1 MTQGSMIYEG
11 HFGLAKNPFGM
22 SPDPAFLYLT
32 AGHREALVG
41 LAYAVLQR
49 KGFAVL
55 TGQTGTGK
63 TTLLRRL
70 QEFVSARTC
79 FVTNPTLSPDEFLE
93 IILLS
98 FGVKD
103 VPGSKAQRLIKLEE
117 FLLQS
122 QSENQGTVLI
132 VDEAQRLKPE
142 TLEEIRLLTNLETAQ
157 GKLLQILLVGQE
169 ELRDLLNREDLRQL
183 KQRIGVRLEI
193 KALPPEEIA
202 AYLRHRWN
210 LAGARRELAFRPD
223 AIDRV
228 AHVSKGIPR
237 VINAVCDNAL
247 LLAYAEGASSV
258 SLSHVTDAAADLDLI
273 PRVEYVNGSNGRNGA
288 NVFVSQNGAG
298 DKCKETAA
306 SELMFKPTM
315 TGSIL
320 KLDRYAP
327 DTSDPSWSRR
337 WANRL
342 GFSAKRG

>member
-1 MTQGSMIYEG
+1 MTQASMIYEN

-55 TGQTGTGK
+55 IGQTGTGK

-79 FVTNPTLSPDEFLE
+79 FVTNPTLSPDEFIE
-93 IILLS
+93 IILFS
-98 FGVKD
+98 FGVAD

-117 FLLQS
+117 FLLQNQKES
-122 QSENQGTVLI
+122 QGTVLI

-193 KALPPEEIA
+193 KALPPGEIA
-202 AYLRHRWN
+202 AYLRHRWS
-210 LAGARRELAFRPD
+210 LAGARRDLAFRPD

-228 AHVSKGIPR
+228 AQVSKGIPR

-247 LLAYAEGASSV
+247 LLAFSEGASLV
-258 SLSHVTDAAADLDLI
+258 SERHVTDAAADLDLI
-273 PRVEYVNGSNGRNGA
+273 PRLEDANGSNGRTGVTVPA
-288 NVFVSQNGAG
+288 SQNGAG
-298 DKCKETAA
+298 GKGEQTAGP
-306 SELMFKPTM
+306 ELMLQPMM

-320 KLDRYAP
+320 NLDRYAP
-327 DTSDPSWSRR
+327 DTSNPSWGRR